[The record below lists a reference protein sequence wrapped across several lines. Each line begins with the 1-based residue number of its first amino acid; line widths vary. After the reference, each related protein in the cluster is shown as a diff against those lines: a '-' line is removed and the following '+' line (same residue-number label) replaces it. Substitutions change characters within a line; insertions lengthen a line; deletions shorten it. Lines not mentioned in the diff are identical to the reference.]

1 MKVIVPLS
9 AGRTKQTITSITTR
23 QRVHLNRPKVPIQST
38 SITPTDLFS
47 APWQMSSSSW
57 KTSHSLILNRGVH
70 GILSRRHYSG
80 SPISNVSDKLSSS
93 EMASSSKNVVTPNKN
108 ITNTAKVIDLDLDLG
123 IGVWEGKAVF
133 TKEPLTVRSIRSN
146 TFETPT
152 STKDQKPSG
161 SSTSPILI
169 SSTPSPSPQTLS
181 RPRAVPHYTS
191 PLPRT
196 TPTPIKQTL
205 TELPPGQLIGSSQ
218 THPSKPIHP
227 FFNRTRTA
235 PPTSQ
240 PRYTAQYS
248 STEAGSTQQSES
260 QDSTSSSSRAPSTVD
275 YNRDKELDLLA
286 EEVGKLHF
294 GYGHPPKPK
303 SKSNP
308 APAPARSQSN
318 ENKQSKS
325 PGQDMTT
332 TTSDTK
338 TSSGVSFK
346 VISNDGKLQSRSHS
360 HKPLDSPLF
369 HYDQYSPKPQIAYT
383 NSIEEAND
391 LLGCLKGDIL
401 GFDLEWPPAGT
412 YKISQPDGTTKNVKI
427 GMTWDEKKGGYVFGQ
442 GRTALMQ
449 FADERLVVLVHLGEK
464 MDIPPKAIEILRSPT
479 IYKLGVQVRG
489 DGQKLLRDFPQHFT
503 STSSSD
509 IGIKGLL
516 ELSFLA
522 RGVDPIG
529 TGPGNSLIGLSR
541 LAERYLGK
549 RLDKSLDVRKGNW
562 FERLDQKQKDYAAND
577 VYASLQIYK
586 SLRRI
591 AEDNEFE
598 VDLNR
603 YLSNVDNSAPVTRL
617 SPTDKGEKMSG
628 SQIQL
633 GERIALLAEGVKS
646 PSPAQLGALNDFV
659 KGMSIEKS
667 AEQKGIKVATVEG
680 YICSA
685 LQIIGLDF
693 LMEQERKRLWDEI
706 PRNTYTWKRNKE
718 LYKVLKKEFDPD
730 AISGSES
737 ETDNIP

>member
-1 MKVIVPLS
+1 MRMVIPLS
-9 AGRTKQTITSITTR
+9 AGRTKQTVTLITTR
-23 QRVHLNRPKVPIQST
+23 QRVHLNHPKVPIQSN
-38 SITPTDLFS
+38 SISPTALFS

-70 GILSRRHYSG
+70 GNLSRRHYSG
-80 SPISNVSDKLSSS
+80 SPISNITDRLSSS
-93 EMASSSKNVVTPNKN
+93 EMASSCKNVVTPNKN
-108 ITNTAKVIDLDLDLG
+108 ITNTIKVIDLDLDTG
-123 IGVWEGKAVF
+123 IRVWEGEAVF
-133 TKEPLTVRSIRSN
+133 TKEPLTVRSIRPN
-146 TFETPT
+146 TFETPK

-161 SSTSPILI
+161 SSTSPISI
-169 SSTPSPSPQTLS
+169 SSSPSSSPQTPP

-196 TPTPIKQTL
+196 TPTPTTQAL
-205 TELPPGQLIGSSQ
+205 TGLPPSQLIGSSQ

-240 PRYTAQYS
+240 PRYTAHYS

-260 QDSTSSSSRAPSTVD
+260 QDSTPSSSRAPSTVD
-275 YNRDKELDLLA
+275 YNKDKELDLLA
-286 EEVGKLHF
+286 EEVGKLQF

-303 SKSNP
+303 PKSNP
-308 APAPARSQSN
+308 APAPARSQSD

-325 PGQDMTT
+325 QHEDMTT
-332 TTSDTK
+332 SDIK
-338 TSSGVSFK
+338 PLLGVSFK

-360 HKPLDSPLF
+360 PKPLDLPLF
-369 HYDQYSPKPQIAYT
+369 HYDQYFPKPQIAYT
-383 NSIEEAND
+383 NSTEEAND
-391 LLGCLKGDIL
+391 LLECLKGDVL

-412 YKISQPDGTTKNVKI
+412 YKIPQPDGTTKNVKI

-449 FADERLVVLVHLGEK
+449 FADERLVILVHLGEK
-464 MDIPPKAIEILRSPT
+464 MDIPSKAIEILRSPT

-509 IGIKGLL
+509 MGIKGLL

-591 AEDNEFE
+591 AEDNESE
-598 VDLNR
+598 VSLNK
-603 YLSNVDNSAPVTRL
+603 YLSNVDSSAPVTRL
-617 SPTDKGEKMSG
+617 SPTSNGEKISG
-628 SQIQL
+628 TQIQL
-633 GERIALLAEGVKS
+633 GERIATLVEGVKS

-659 KGMSIEKS
+659 KGVSIEKS

-718 LYKVLKKEFDPD
+718 LYRVLKQEFDPD

-737 ETDNIP
+737 EMDNIP

>member
-1 MKVIVPLS
+1 
-9 AGRTKQTITSITTR
+9 
-23 QRVHLNRPKVPIQST
+23 
-38 SITPTDLFS
+38 
-47 APWQMSSSSW
+47 
-57 KTSHSLILNRGVH
+57 
-70 GILSRRHYSG
+70 
-80 SPISNVSDKLSSS
+80 
-93 EMASSSKNVVTPNKN
+93 MASSSKNIVTPNKN
-108 ITNTAKVIDLDLDLG
+108 ITNTAEIIDLDLDLG

-146 TFETPT
+146 TFETPKT
-152 STKDQKPSG
+152 TKDQKRSG
-161 SSTSPILI
+161 SSTSPISI
-169 SSTPSPSPQTLS
+169 SSTPSSSPQTLP
-181 RPRAVPHYTS
+181 RPKAVPHYTS

-196 TPTPIKQTL
+196 TPTPPTQAL
-205 TELPPGQLIGSSQ
+205 TGLPSSQ
-218 THPSKPIHP
+218 LVGYSRTQPSKPIHP

-240 PRYTAQYS
+240 PRYTAHYS

-260 QDSTSSSSRAPSTVD
+260 QDCTPSSSRASSTVD

-286 EEVGKLHF
+286 EEVGKLQF

-303 SKSNP
+303 PKSNP

-318 ENKQSKS
+318 ENKQSES
-325 PGQDMTT
+325 QHEDM
-332 TTSDTK
+332 TTSDTN
-338 TSSGVSFK
+338 SLLGVSFK
-346 VISNDGKLQSRSHS
+346 VISNNGKLQSRSHS
-360 HKPLDSPLF
+360 PKSSDLPLF

-383 NSIEEAND
+383 NSTEEAND
-391 LLGCLKGDIL
+391 LLGCLKGDVL

-412 YKISQPDGTTKNVKI
+412 YKIPQPDGTTKNVKI

-464 MDIPPKAIEILRSPT
+464 MDIPSKAIEILRSPT

-489 DGQKLLRDFPQHFT
+489 DSQKLLRDFPQHFT

-509 IGIKGLL
+509 MGMKGLL

-598 VDLNR
+598 VNLNR
-603 YLSNVDNSAPVTRL
+603 YLSNVDNSAPVIRS
-617 SPTDKGEKMSG
+617 SPTSNGEKMSG
-628 SQIQL
+628 TQIQL
-633 GERIALLAEGVKS
+633 GERIATLPEGVRS

-667 AEQKGIKVATVEG
+667 AEQKGIKIATVEG
-680 YICSA
+680 YICGA
-685 LQIIGLDF
+685 LQIIGLEF
-693 LMEQERKRLWDEI
+693 LMEQERQRLWDEI

-718 LYKVLKKEFDPD
+718 LYKVLKKEFDPV
-730 AISGSES
+730 ALSGSES